1 MQPPLIA
8 AIAAGAVILAA
19 AAFWGIKKLII
30 NMIDR
35 RIERFQSSL
44 IEKQIFETENMYKQ
58 VRGWRHDYRNH
69 IQNMKILLAQSNYE
83 ELDSYLDELAKDL
96 LTVDTI
102 IKTGNVMA
110 DAVLNTKLYAA
121 DRINARINVKASIP
135 KEIRINDIELCAL
148 LGNLL
153 DNAVESCERLPE
165 GKRFI
170 RVFIGVIKGQ
180 FYMSVQNAA
189 GEIKKRSGSYL
200 STKRSGG
207 SGFGIFRIDR
217 IAAKYGGN
225 VNRQSEPGVF
235 ATELMFPL
243 KKDT

>member
-8 AIAAGAVILAA
+8 AIAAGAVLLAA

-69 IQNMKILLAQSNYE
+69 IQNMKILLAQSDYE

-110 DAVLNTKLYAA
+110 DTVLNTKLYAA

-165 GKRFI
+165 GERFI

-217 IAAKYGGN
+217 IAAKYGGS

-243 KKDT
+243 KKDA

>member
-69 IQNMKILLAQSNYE
+69 IQNMKILLAQSDYE

-165 GKRFI
+165 GERFI

-217 IAAKYGGN
+217 IAAKYGGS

-243 KKDT
+243 KKDA

>member
-8 AIAAGAVILAA
+8 TTAAVAVLLGA
-19 AAFWGIKKLII
+19 AAFLGVRKLIFH
-30 NMIDR
+30 MIDR

-44 IEKQIFETENMYKQ
+44 IEKQIYETENMYKQ
-58 VRGWRHDYRNH
+58 TRGWRHDYRNH
-69 IQNMKILLAQSNYE
+69 IQNMKILLAQSDYK

-121 DRINARINVKASIP
+121 EKMDVRINVKANIP
-135 KEIRINDIELCAL
+135 KDIRISDVELCAL

-153 DNAVESCERLPE
+153 DNAVESCQKLPVGE
-165 GKRFI
+165 RFI

-189 GEIKKRSGSYL
+189 GVVKKRGGGYL
-200 STKRSGG
+200 STKRNGG

-217 IAAKYGGN
+217 IASKYGGS
-225 VNRQSEPGVF
+225 VNRQSEPGIF

-243 KKDT
+243 KKDA